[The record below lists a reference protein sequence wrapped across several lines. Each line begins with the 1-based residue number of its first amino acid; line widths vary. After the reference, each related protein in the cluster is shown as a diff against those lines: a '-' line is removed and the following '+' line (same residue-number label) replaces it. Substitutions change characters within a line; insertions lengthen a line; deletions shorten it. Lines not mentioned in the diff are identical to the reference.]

1 MFKMKFK
8 FSNLVKITVLVSPS
22 QQNGWLL
29 LVQHTFCVT
38 DKVNRHLSKK
48 MKKKK
53 KKKKTEEN
61 EEKKPES
68 VKCLRYVDE
77 FFSRIEL
84 LTT

>member
-1 MFKMKFK
+1 MKFK
-8 FSNLVKITVLVSPS
+8 FSNLVKITVFWCL
-22 QQNGWLL
+22 QGKKNGWLL

-38 DKVNRHLSKK
+38 NKVNRHLPKK

-53 KKKKTEEN
+53 KTKEN
-61 EEKKPES
+61 EKKKPES

-77 FFSRIEL
+77 FFSGLEL